1 MRHLVAITLTTT
13 IKSIWKISNRHKSRL
28 NRNDHRKYQSIERSR
43 SRNSNLDSIVSKIPR
58 SISTSERFQRSY
70 TRINRVRKFRGKG
83 RNRGGKCLA
92 TSSRIEARQ
101 WRRKSVGST
110 SQVCGGTKSG
120 YSGCFKTPRTA
131 SLHFKRTADRHG
143 GGNRATGE
151 AAGGGEGG
159 KQRLAATQTPATG
172 IGLKKFT
179 GDSRA
184 SRHAW
189 IVRGWAPEEWANG
202 WPAPNEFRIRP
213 KSNYS
218 RTCPI

>member
-58 SISTSERFQRSY
+58 SISTSERFQRLY

-151 AAGGGEGG
+151 AAGGGGWKTTLG
-159 KQRLAATQTPATG
+159 
-172 IGLKKFT
+172 
-179 GDSRA
+179 
-184 SRHAW
+184 RHANAGDGNR
-189 IVRGWAPEEWANG
+189 IKKIHRGLEGVETRVNRAWVGARG
-202 WPAPNEFRIRP
+202 MG
-213 KSNYS
+213 
-218 RTCPI
+218 

>member
-28 NRNDHRKYQSIERSR
+28 NRKISRDLDPEIPIEPSIWIPSY
-43 SRNSNLDSIVSKIPR
+43 PR

-143 GGNRATGE
+143 GGNRATG
-151 AAGGGEGG
+151 GG

-189 IVRGWAPEEWANG
+189 IVRAWAPEEWANG